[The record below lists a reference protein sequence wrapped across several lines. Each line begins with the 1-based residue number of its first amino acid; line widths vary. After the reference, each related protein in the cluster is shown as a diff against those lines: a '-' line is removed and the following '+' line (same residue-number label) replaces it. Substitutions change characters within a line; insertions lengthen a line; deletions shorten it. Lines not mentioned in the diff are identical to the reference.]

1 MALLRAGYAA
11 GRKWESALRT
21 AVGADR
27 PWRSRG
33 DRSGARGCGV
43 GFLEA
48 GRTGHA
54 EPGAGA
60 EIFPGCE
67 SARCR
72 LGALAG
78 GIL

>member
-33 DRSGARGCGV
+33 DWSGARGFGGGV
-43 GFLEA
+43 SRS
-48 GRTGHA
+48 RTDRACRARRRRGNI
-54 EPGAGA
+54 PWLW
-60 EIFPGCE
+60 ICSVQVGCF
-67 SARCR
+67 
-72 LGALAG
+72 GWG
-78 GIL
+78 NF